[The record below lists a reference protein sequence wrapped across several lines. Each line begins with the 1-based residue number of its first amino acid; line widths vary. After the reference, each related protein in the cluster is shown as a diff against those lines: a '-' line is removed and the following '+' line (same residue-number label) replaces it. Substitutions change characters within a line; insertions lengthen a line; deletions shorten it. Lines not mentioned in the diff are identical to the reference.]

1 MSSVDNQREK
11 DILKRQNLRVTPMRI
26 GVLQALLEQSDTA
39 LSNQEIE
46 SKISVTDRV
55 TLYRTLK
62 TFEKSG
68 LIHQAI
74 DGSGST
80 KYAICHDNCT
90 SHEHVDNHAHFH
102 CVNCQRTICLDEI
115 ETPQVDLPKG
125 YTSKESYLV
134 IKGIC
139 ELCE

>member
-1 MSSVDNQREK
+1 MGSTYNQREK
-11 DILKRQNLRVTPMRI
+11 DLLKRHKLRITPMRVE
-26 GVLQALLEQSDTA
+26 VLQALLQETDTA

-46 SKISVTDRV
+46 SKIPDSDRV

-68 LIHQAI
+68 LIHQAL

-80 KYAICHDNCT
+80 KYALCHENCS
-90 SHEHVDNHAHFH
+90 SHEHLDNHAHFH
-102 CVNCQRTICLDEI
+102 CTSCERTTCLDEI
-115 ETPQVDLPKG
+115 ETPQVSLPKG
-125 YTSKESYLV
+125 YTSQESYLI